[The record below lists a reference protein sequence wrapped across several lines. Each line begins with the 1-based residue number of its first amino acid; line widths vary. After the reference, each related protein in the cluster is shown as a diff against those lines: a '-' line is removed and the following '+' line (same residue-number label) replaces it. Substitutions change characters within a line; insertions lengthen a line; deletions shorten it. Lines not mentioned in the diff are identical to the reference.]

1 MKNNGKKTNSM
12 KRPFGGIV
20 LDSSFRIIIPF
31 TLVYG
36 IYILTHGE
44 YSPGGGFQA
53 GALLAVGI
61 VLVRLIQG
69 GDKGSFNVS
78 GPLAIV
84 CAGVGTFIYA
94 ATGWLTM
101 IGGGKFLDYTYL
113 PVPMHQWGELH
124 ALGILMIE
132 VGVTV
137 CVMMTIIDI
146 MDAIIERLDE
156 DTEEEV
162 VGDE

>member
-1 MKNNGKKTNSM
+1 MGNNKMKK
-12 KRPFGGIV
+12 PFGGIV

-69 GDKGSFNVS
+69 ADKESFNIT
-78 GPLAIV
+78 GAKAIV

-94 ATGWLTM
+94 ATGWLTLA
-101 IGGGKFLDYTYL
+101 GGGKFLDYTFL
-113 PVPMHQWGELH
+113 PVAMHHWGELH

-132 VGVTV
+132 IGVTV

-146 MDAIIERLDE
+146 MDAIIERLDGDE
-156 DTEEEV
+156 DEEV
-162 VGDE
+162 DDCER

>member
-1 MKNNGKKTNSM
+1 MKNKM

-36 IYILTHGE
+36 MYILTHGE

-69 GDKGSFNVS
+69 EDKGSFNVS
-78 GPLAIV
+78 KQVAVV

-94 ATGWLTM
+94 ATGWLTLF
-101 IGGGKFLDYTYL
+101 GGGKFLNYSML
-113 PVPMHQWGELH
+113 PVPMHHIPELH

-132 VGVTV
+132 IGVTV

-146 MDAIIERLDE
+146 MAAIIERLDDE
-156 DTEEEV
+156 EEEV
-162 VGDE
+162 

>member
-1 MKNNGKKTNSM
+1 VKNKLKA
-12 KRPFGGIV
+12 PFGGLV
-20 LDSSFRIIIPF
+20 LDSSFRILIPF
-31 TLVYG
+31 TLTYG
-36 IYILTHGE
+36 MYILTHGE
-44 YSPGGGFQA
+44 FSPGGGFQA

-69 GDKGSFNVS
+69 ADRKNFNVP
-78 GPLAIV
+78 GYLAIV

-94 ATGWLTM
+94 ATGWLTLA
-101 IGGGKFLDYTYL
+101 GGGLFLDYTFL
-113 PVPMHQWGELH
+113 PVPMHNWPELH

-132 VGVTV
+132 IGVTV

-156 DTEEEV
+156 PEEEV
-162 VGDE
+162 DYHE

>member
-1 MKNNGKKTNSM
+1 MGNNKMKK
-12 KRPFGGIV
+12 PFGGIV

-69 GDKGSFNVS
+69 ANKENFNIT
-78 GPLAIV
+78 GAKAIV

-94 ATGWLTM
+94 ATGWLT
-101 IGGGKFLDYTYL
+101 IFGGGKFLDYTFL
-113 PVPMHQWGELH
+113 PVPMHHWGELH

-132 VGVTV
+132 IGVTV

-146 MDAIIERLDE
+146 MDAIIERLD
-156 DTEEEV
+156 DDDDEEEGV
-162 VGDE
+162 DYCER

>member
-1 MKNNGKKTNSM
+1 MNNNKLKK
-12 KRPFGGIV
+12 PFGGIV

-36 IYILTHGE
+36 MYILTHGE

-69 GDKGSFNVS
+69 ADKKSFNVP
-78 GPLAIV
+78 GPIAVV

-94 ATGWLTM
+94 ATGWLTLF
-101 IGGGKFLDYTYL
+101 GGGQFLDYTFL
-113 PVPMHQWGELH
+113 PVPMHDWAELH

-132 VGVTV
+132 IGVTV

-146 MDAIIERLDE
+146 MDAIIEHLD
-156 DTEEEV
+156 DDKEEV
-162 VGDE
+162 DCHE

>member
-1 MKNNGKKTNSM
+1 MRDSRMRK
-12 KRPFGGIV
+12 PFGGII
-20 LDSSFRIIIPF
+20 LDSSFRVIIPF

-36 IYILTHGE
+36 MYILTHGE
-44 YSPGGGFQA
+44 FSPGGGFQA

-69 GDKGSFNVS
+69 ADRKNFNVT
-78 GPLAIV
+78 GPLAV
-84 CAGVGTFIYA
+84 VLAGVGTFIYA

-101 IGGGKFLDYTYL
+101 FGGGKFLDYSYL
-113 PVPMHQWGELH
+113 PVPLQNLSELH

-132 VGVTV
+132 IGVTI

-146 MDAIIERLDE
+146 MDAIIERLDKNE
-156 DTEEEV
+156 EEEV
-162 VGDE
+162 DCHE

>member
-1 MKNNGKKTNSM
+1 MSNKQQNDMKK
-12 KRPFGGIV
+12 PFGGLV
-20 LDSSFRIIIPF
+20 LDSSFRILVPF
-31 TLVYG
+31 TIIYG
-36 IYILTHGE
+36 MYILFYGE

-69 GDKGSFNVS
+69 GDKGSFNVTGS
-78 GPLAIV
+78 KAVV

-94 ATGWLTM
+94 ATGWLTLA
-101 IGGGKFLDYTYL
+101 GGGKFLNYSML
-113 PVPMHQWGELH
+113 PVPMHHEAELH

-132 VGVTV
+132 IGVTV

-146 MDAIIERLDE
+146 MDTIIERLDNS
-156 DTEEEV
+156 DEEE
-162 VGDE
+162 DYHD

>member
-1 MKNNGKKTNSM
+1 MKNNGQKTNSM
-12 KRPFGGIV
+12 KKPFGGLI
-20 LDSSFRIIIPF
+20 LDTSFRIIIPF

-36 IYILTHGE
+36 MYILTHGE

-69 GDKGSFNVS
+69 GDKGSFNIT
-78 GPLAIV
+78 GPKAIV
-84 CAGVGTFIYA
+84 CAGVGTFVYA
-94 ATGWLTM
+94 ATGWLTLV
-101 IGGGKFLDYTYL
+101 GGGLFLDYSFL
-113 PVPMHQWGELH
+113 PVPMHHLGELH

-132 VGVTV
+132 VGVTI

-146 MDAIIERLDE
+146 MDAIIERLD
-156 DTEEEV
+156 DDVTEEV

>member
-1 MKNNGKKTNSM
+1 MSKKQNEM
-12 KRPFGGIV
+12 RKPFGGLV

-31 TLVYG
+31 TIVFG
-36 IYILTHGE
+36 IYILTFGE
-44 YSPGGGFQA
+44 YGPGGGFQA
-53 GALLAVGI
+53 GALVAVGV

-69 GDKGSFNVS
+69 ADRTNFNVT
-78 GPLAIV
+78 GPKAII

-101 IGGGKFLDYTYL
+101 IGGGKFLDYSFL
-113 PVPMHQWGELH
+113 PVPMHHEAELH

-132 VGVTV
+132 IGVTV

-146 MDAIIERLDE
+146 MDAIIARLDE
-156 DTEEEV
+156 NDDEEV
-162 VGDE
+162 DYHE